1 MSRGRKAVGG
11 THRMKGSLSLLELWR
26 LKDNSLRN
34 QIEKKIKKQKTHCAA
49 NMSVGLSLAIT

>member
-1 MSRGRKAVGG
+1 
-11 THRMKGSLSLLELWR
+11 MKGSLSLLELWR